1 MSSPGLDVIT
11 SSQEL
16 RWLLQS
22 SVWTQPES
30 SWQTLASCVPL
41 EESITRL
48 APAPVPGC
56 CHTRLQHN
64 GATDRTKTKLSE
76 GECERRRLRRERNR
90 MAAAKCRNRR
100 RVLTD
105 TLQNESD
112 ELEGVQSRLQDE
124 IAQLERQKEK
134 LELVLEAHR
143 PICKIPH
150 HSDGHYGDDATAD
163 AADDDADVDD
173 DTDCL

>member
-41 EESITRL
+41 EESITRP

-64 GATDRTKTKLSE
+64 GATDRTKTKVTGRLDDNKVGGVCVCVGVGVVLWVLFVKIQSC
-76 GECERRRLRRERNR
+76 GGAKRRYRG
-90 MAAAKCRNRR
+90 AAR
-100 RVLTD
+100 
-105 TLQNESD
+105 
-112 ELEGVQSRLQDE
+112 
-124 IAQLERQKEK
+124 
-134 LELVLEAHR
+134 
-143 PICKIPH
+143 
-150 HSDGHYGDDATAD
+150 
-163 AADDDADVDD
+163 
-173 DTDCL
+173 